1 MEDHEI
7 HNIHDKFARK
17 LLSDLNQARDI
28 LQTYLPPET
37 VEAIDLS
44 ELKREQ
50 PSFIDKEFDE
60 HFADLLFSAP
70 VRGGE
75 GRSRVL
81 ILPEHKSQVDES
93 VLLQLGTYL
102 MLAWRREWKDA
113 GRPSVFQ
120 LSPPVL
126 VVLHHSRKPWDG
138 PRDFSEQ
145 VETLPGMAH
154 CVPHFGFTLIDLA
167 DTPVERIRGNPVT
180 RAAFEAMKRVSDGTM
195 LDGIANVMRHLQELP
210 LTQVTREWIRT
221 VVFYAGR
228 AARLPQEAIQQ
239 SLKPFIPKSEVDE
252 MVLSFLE
259 EAEAKG
265 EINAIVT
272 VLQVRFGEVPES
284 VRERLTSITDLERLT
299 QLAAKAASVN
309 SLEEFIRSL

>member
-1 MEDHEI
+1 MENHEI

-28 LQTYLPPET
+28 LETYPPPET

-44 ELKREQ
+44 KLKRK
-50 PSFIDKEFDE
+50 PPNFIDKEFGE

-75 GRSRVL
+75 SESRVL
-81 ILPEHKSQVDES
+81 VLPEHKSEIDQS

-113 GRPSVFQ
+113 GRPKVFR

-126 VVLHHSRKPWDG
+126 IVLYHGPKPWNG

-145 VETLPGMAH
+145 VRMLPGMAH

-167 DTPVERIRGNPVT
+167 DTPVERIRGKPVT
-180 RAAFEAMKRVSDGTM
+180 RAAFEAMKRASDGT
-195 LDGIANVMRHLQELP
+195 LVQGLPSITRHFKDLP
-210 LTQVTREWIRT
+210 PGRATWEWLRDVFLYARHVTR
-221 VVFYAGR
+221 
-228 AARLPQEAIQQ
+228 LP
-239 SLKPFIPKSEVDE
+239 KK
-252 MVLSFLE
+252 
-259 EAEAKG
+259 
-265 EINAIVT
+265 IVRGIIET
-272 VLQVRFGEVPES
+272 NRPPG
-284 VRERLTSITDLERLT
+284 
-299 QLAAKAASVN
+299 
-309 SLEEFIRSL
+309 